1 MVIAHNISALNTYKS
16 LGIAGSSMQSS
27 MEKLSSGYKINKA
40 GDDAAGL
47 SISEKM
53 RSQIRGLNQAST
65 NAENGVSMIQTA
77 EGALNEEHSILQRM
91 RELAVQSA
99 TDTNAQEDRDAL
111 QSEIAQLSS
120 EINRIG
126 ATTEFNGMK
135 ILNGDKTLKS
145 DDSSAYAT
153 KNIGGF
159 KLKALTPGNDITSK
173 EFNIQYFTSF
183 STSIDYST
191 TFGDLFQISVSTSD
205 DALLKSTD
213 PGDTTAKQ
221 ALIDQINAK
230 FNLCGFEMIN
240 DASSALTFSNTDV
253 FSFDAGS
260 GNVIDNSVY
269 FHVGAN
275 SNQVI
280 NTSFND
286 MRATAL
292 GIVSED
298 ADATGTF
305 ATTANVSNGVSP
317 VSNQYSLNISTRD
330 GANKAIDIID
340 DAIKLVS
347 EERSKYGAIQNRLEY
362 TMNNLNTTAENMTAA
377 ESTIRDV
384 DMAEEMMEYT
394 KNNILQQ
401 AAQAMLVQANARP
414 QQALQLLQ

>member
-16 LGIAGSSMQSS
+16 LGIAGGSMQKS

-77 EGALNEEHSILQRM
+77 EGALNEQHSILQRM
-91 RELAVQSA
+91 RELAVQAA
-99 TDTNAQEDRDAL
+99 TDTNADEDRSAL
-111 QSEIAQLSS
+111 QSEMAQLTN
-120 EINRIG
+120 EVNRIA

-135 ILNGDKTLKS
+135 ILDGSKTKKEAVAAVTSAVPAVYEFTANDASAAGTLKTKIG
-145 DDSSAYAT
+145 DVDGAEVTIEDTKVVTVTFAKGPQLADSA
-153 KNIGGF
+153 K
-159 KLKALTPGNDITSK
+159 KA
-173 EFNIQYFTSF
+173 
-183 STSIDYST
+183 
-191 TFGDLFQISVSTSD
+191 TFGDVEFTLKD
-205 DALLKSTD
+205 GKGLMKKDAV
-213 PGDTTAKQ
+213 TA
-221 ALIDQINAK
+221 A
-230 FNLCGFEMIN
+230 
-240 DASSALTFSNTDV
+240 
-253 FSFDAGS
+253 
-260 GNVIDNSVY
+260 DNSVY

-280 NTSFND
+280 NTEFNN
-286 MRATAL
+286 MSAVSL
-292 GIVSED
+292 GIAFD
-298 ADATGTF
+298 ASKATVADLSADEKVLVGENPVATVNNGTGTDAT
-305 ATTANVSNGVSP
+305 
-317 VSNQYSLNISTRD
+317 QYALNISTRA
-330 GANKAIDIID
+330 GANKAIEVID
-340 DAIKLVS
+340 NAIKMVS

>member
-16 LGIAGSSMQSS
+16 LGIAGGSMQKS

-77 EGALNEEHSILQRM
+77 EGALNEQHSILQRM
-91 RELAVQSA
+91 RELAVQAA
-99 TDTNAQEDRDAL
+99 TDTNADEDREAL
-111 QSEIAQLSS
+111 QSEMAQLTN
-120 EINRIG
+120 EVNRIA

-135 ILNGDKTLKS
+135 ILNGEKANKITIASGNESSKWTIAAAGKATSAIVQSALEELGSDFTYTDDGEGAFSIYSRNKFASAADITAENDKVIDALV
-145 DDSSAYAT
+145 
-153 KNIGGF
+153 
-159 KLKALTPGNDITSK
+159 KAGVTGTFASVADGNDTLTNVTLASAAVG
-173 EFNIQYFTSF
+173 T
-183 STSIDYST
+183 
-191 TFGDLFQISVSTSD
+191 L
-205 DALLKSTD
+205 TD
-213 PGDTTAKQ
+213 Q
-221 ALIDQINAK
+221 
-230 FNLCGFEMIN
+230 
-240 DASSALTFSNTDV
+240 
-253 FSFDAGS
+253 
-260 GNVIDNSVY
+260 SVY

-280 NTSFND
+280 NTEFND
-286 MRATAL
+286 MSALRL
-292 GIVSED
+292 GIAINDGAGNVRANFASE
-298 ADATGTF
+298 
-305 ATTANVSNGVSP
+305 ANVNNGVGTD
-317 VSNQYSLNISTRD
+317 NTEKSLDITTRA
-330 GANKAIDIID
+330 GANYAISVID
-340 DAIKLVS
+340 SAIKKVS